1 LTALFRFTDAFY
13 AMPSLYAWYCLCAYV
28 QNKNQNCEKKKNFQT
43 SKKSGPESGHVGHVN
58 NTVIGDNTRGYIFIT
73 NFLHRQ

>member
-1 LTALFRFTDAFY
+1 
-13 AMPSLYAWYCLCAYV
+13 MPSLYAWYCLCAYV
-28 QNKNQNCEKKKNFQT
+28 QNKNVIFKKKKL
-43 SKKSGPESGHVGHVN
+43 SDIKKSGPESGHVGHVN

>member
-1 LTALFRFTDAFY
+1 
-13 AMPSLYAWYCLCAYV
+13 MCICA
-28 QNKNQNCEKKKNFQT
+28 KQNCDFQKKKL
-43 SKKSGPESGHVGHVN
+43 SDIKKSGPESGHVGHVN